1 MKTRRII
8 ITLLVALFSAI
19 ALYKLVVLD
28 YTPSTI
34 LPETGYAID
43 IKMNAVGHGGE
54 ISTKVLLPIS
64 NPRQT
69 VFDENSQTG
78 NFNFLINRV
87 GLNRYGVWQN
97 PRVKGYQ
104 EYSYSFDVKVKE
116 AVYELPKT
124 LHNNYK
130 NSSKFISYL
139 EATPLIQVNSP
150 EIKSALVKLKIDH
163 ETNVIK
169 AVEEI
174 YNFIAYKIEN
184 AGFSGKTD
192 AITSLKLEQASCNG
206 KTRLFAAMLRTLG
219 IPTRLSG
226 GLILNVGEKRVSHQ
240 WIEVLLGK
248 EWVPFDPTNKHF
260 AELPA
265 NYLTFYYGDQPF
277 FQRTPNVNFKY
288 SFVIDR
294 KSFPR
299 ETNYSGLASHS
310 FNIMNAW
317 GLFQKA
323 GLSMELLQIILMI
336 PVGAIVTII
345 FRNVIGIR
353 TFGTFLPALIA
364 SSFRGPGLLWGM
376 ITFSSIIV
384 GGALI
389 RALLEKLK
397 LTHTPKL
404 TVLLVYVVF
413 ALLFVAG
420 FGVKMNNLDLAH
432 ATFFPLAL
440 TAITIERFSLM
451 VQEGTLQD
459 AFKILLNTMVTVLVI
474 YIVINS
480 LFLQT
485 FVMAFPETMLL
496 VIAGG
501 IYFGSWVGLRLNE
514 MIRFRGLL
522 FGKARV

>member
-1 MKTRRII
+1 MKSRRII
-8 ITLLVALFSAI
+8 ITLLVAVFSAI
-19 ALYKLVVLD
+19 ALYKLILLD
-28 YTPSTI
+28 YTPATI
-34 LPETGYAID
+34 LPETGYSVNIR
-43 IKMNAVGHGGE
+43 MSAVGHGGE
-54 ISTKVLLPIS
+54 INTKVLLPIS

-69 VFDENSQTG
+69 IFDENSQTG
-78 NFNFLINRV
+78 NFNFLINRA
-87 GLNRYGVWQN
+87 GLNRFGVWQS
-97 PRVKGYQ
+97 PRIKGEQ

-116 AVYELPKT
+116 AIYNLPEK

-130 NSSKFISYL
+130 KSKKFTTYL
-139 EATPLIQVNSP
+139 DATPLIQVNSP
-150 EIKSALVKLKIDH
+150 EIKSVLSQLGLNQ
-163 ETNVIK
+163 ETNVITSIK
-169 AVEEI
+169 KI
-174 YNFIAYKIEN
+174 YKYVTYKIEN

-219 IPTRLSG
+219 IPARLTG
-226 GLILNVGEKRVSHQ
+226 GLILNVGEKKISHQ
-240 WIEVLLGK
+240 WVEVLLGR
-248 EWVPFDPTNKHF
+248 EWVPFDPTNRHF
-260 AELPA
+260 ADLPS
-265 NYLTFYYGDQPF
+265 NYLTFYYGDLPF

-288 SFVIDR
+288 TFEIDR

-317 GLFQKA
+317 GLFNKA

-376 ITFSSIIV
+376 ITFTSIII
-384 GGALI
+384 GGTLI

-413 ALLFVAG
+413 SLLFVAG

-440 TAITIERFSLM
+440 TAITIERFSIM
-451 VQEGTLQD
+451 AQEGTLKD

-496 VIAGG
+496 VIAAG

-522 FGKARV
+522 FGKMEA